1 MSKKTSKKDPHAARE
16 AAKYERPIPSRE
28 FLVDYLNRR
37 QEPAT
42 YPELV
47 AELVLGEGEL
57 SLALQRRLK
66 AMVRDGQLEKL
77 KGGLYW
83 PAGKRVLVEGNVLIE
98 RGKVL
103 KTWVLPNDASG
114 RIQLFA
120 EDARVVYTGNRV
132 IVSTHDVKDAKIR
145 EGKLV
150 EIIEQQR
157 VVITGRFVKET
168 GFCYVIPHGKEVVQN
183 ILIPQGQEKN
193 ALDGDIVVI
202 ELQRQS
208 SRWSEPLGNVLEVL
222 GSENRAGIEVEAA
235 MYAYNLPHQWP
246 KKVSEE
252 IKGFS
257 EIIPPQ
263 ADRGRLDVRDLP
275 FVTIDGEDAKDF
287 DDAVYC
293 EERTAGNFKLYV
305 AIADVSE
312 YVEPNTELDRE
323 AITRG
328 NSVYFPG
335 KVVPMLPEILSNG
348 LCSLKPDVDRLCLI
362 CIMSI
367 NAEGKITRY
376 EFQEGVMRSKA
387 RLTYTKVAALL
398 SNADNKLKE
407 TYSAVFPHLQTLY
420 RLYLLLKRAR
430 EVRGAIEFE
439 TVETRII
446 FNPAGKI
453 NHIEPVVR
461 NEAHRL
467 IEECMLCAN
476 VACARFLKKHKLPG
490 LYRNHEGPPPEKLA
504 DLRTFLSELGL
515 PLSGGKE
522 PTPMDYAQLLRS
534 VQHRSDANI
543 IQTVLLRSLSQAV
556 YSKDNL
562 GHFGL
567 AYPMYCHFTSPIRRY
582 PDLLV
587 HRQIKMVLR
596 EEWTPKKKAEL
607 ETEAFQIELA
617 KLADHTSVT
626 ERRADDASRDVI
638 RWLKCQYIQKHIGEE
653 YQGIISGVTRFG
665 FFVELKDLYIDGLI
679 HVTSLSNDYYYFDAM
694 QHALIGEKSGISYRL
709 GNELKV
715 KVVKVDIDERKI
727 DFELSGAPEKTGSKK
742 QKNKKGFKSKS
753 KARSKPAAEAKKKR
767 KKSF

>member
-1 MSKKTSKKDPHAARE
+1 MSKKNIKNDPHAARE

-28 FLVDYLNRR
+28 FIVDYLKHRKK
-37 QEPAT
+37 PAG
-42 YPELV
+42 YPELLE
-47 AELVLGEGEL
+47 ELALTEGEL
-57 SLALQRRLK
+57 SLALHRRLK

-83 PAGKRVLVEGNVLIE
+83 PTGKRVLVEGNVLIE
-98 RGKVL
+98 RGKTV
-103 KTWVLPNDASG
+103 KTWVIPDDSTG

-132 IVSTHDVKDAKIR
+132 IVSTYDLKDAKVR

-150 EIIEQQR
+150 EILEQQR
-157 VVITGRFVKET
+157 VVVTGRFIKEK
-168 GFCYVIPHGKEVVQN
+168 GFSYVIPHGKEVVQN
-183 ILIPQGQEKN
+183 ILIPQGQEQN

-202 ELQRQS
+202 ELQKPT
-208 SRWSEPLGNVLEVL
+208 SRWSEPLGKIIEVL
-222 GSENRAGIEVEAA
+222 GSENKAGIEVQAA

-246 KKVSEE
+246 KKVLQE
-252 IKGFS
+252 IKGLT
-257 EIIPPQ
+257 ETIPNKSL
-263 ADRGRLDVRDLP
+263 RNRLDVRDLS

-293 EERTAGNFKLYV
+293 EERSDGGFKLFV
-305 AIADVSE
+305 AIADVGE
-312 YVEPNTELDRE
+312 YVNPNTELDRE

-335 KVVPMLPEILSNG
+335 KVIPMLPEILSNG

-362 CIMSI
+362 CIMNI
-367 NAEGKITRY
+367 NKEGKITRY

-398 SNADNKLKE
+398 QNNDVKLKE
-407 TYSAVFPHLQTLY
+407 NYGEILPHLQTLY
-420 RLYLLLKRAR
+420 RLYLVLKKARAL
-430 EVRGAIEFE
+430 RGAIEFE

-446 FNPAGKI
+446 FNQSGKI
-453 NHIEPVVR
+453 NRIEPVVR

-490 LYRNHEGPPPEKLA
+490 LYRSHEGPPPDKLA
-504 DLRTFLSELGL
+504 DLKTFLQELGL
-515 PLSGGKE
+515 PLGGGNK
-522 PTPMDYAQLLRS
+522 PTPMDYAKLLQV
-534 VQHRSDANI
+534 VQRRKDANI
-543 IQTVLLRSLSQAV
+543 IQTILLRSLSQAV

-567 AYPMYCHFTSPIRRY
+567 AYPIYCHFTSPIRRY

-596 EEWTPKKKAEL
+596 GLWTSKKKAEL
-607 ETEAFQIELA
+607 NAEAFQVELA
-617 KLADHTSVT
+617 KLADHTSLT

-638 RWLKCQYIQKHIGEE
+638 RWLKCQYIQQHVGAE

-665 FFVELKDLYIDGLI
+665 FFVELKDLYIDGLV
-679 HVTSLSNDYYYFDAM
+679 HVTSLTNDYYYFDAIR
-694 QHALIGEKSGISYRL
+694 HALVGERGGTRYQL
-709 GNELKV
+709 GDELKV
-715 KVVKVDIDERKI
+715 KVAKVDIDERKI
-727 DFELSGAPEKTGSKK
+727 DFELSGVLQKKTKVTK
-742 QKNKKGFKSKS
+742 PKHKPKPKNKK
-753 KARSKPAAEAKKKR
+753 RR